1 MKLGIGDYIAIVV
14 AILKAFG
21 LISIS
26 WWTIIGWW
34 FAYIAVSLIFY
45 LIVYAWME

>member
-1 MKLGIGDYIAIVV
+1 MKLSIGDFVAIVV

-21 LISIS
+21 LVSIS

-34 FAYIAVSLIFY
+34 LVYFVVSLIISLVAY
-45 LIVYAWME
+45 KWKG

>member
-1 MKLGIGDYIAIVV
+1 MRLGIGDYIAIVV
-14 AILKAFG
+14 AILNAFG

-34 FAYIAVSLIFY
+34 FAYVAVSLILY
-45 LIVYAWME
+45 LIVCA